1 MGPQK
6 NKMELPDNEVCKEA
20 YQEFAETIFLGAP
33 AAYEDQTPKVY
44 ATFLSRLM
52 LFIDELTSSKEIP
65 FLPRVGKR
73 GGLEYDASAL
83 AQRYFLCL
91 PDFVEVASC
100 LSDRYVYCEQIEVF
114 KHACR
119 SLDVFDRTLFEH
131 WDERSDLQAN
141 IAGGSRQQLFNEICG
156 RIRTAWVME
165 GYRKRQAERKSDA
178 KKRLEEFTKYPMR
191 LFPGCAQL
199 VVLRIDLFYR
209 KDIAHQYELK
219 DLQVDVKHL
228 LDNKRGSK
236 ELAFMKGYI
245 VKFEYGVDKGF
256 HAHFLVFLDGSRR
269 KGSSHVYLTKKLG
282 EYWKNTI
289 TKGRGDYWNCNAE
302 AENYDRLNRRGIG
315 KIHRSEEVLIS
326 NLKNYVIAYLCK
338 MDQFIRPAGL
348 KKKFT

>member
-1 MGPQK
+1 
-6 NKMELPDNEVCKEA
+6 
-20 YQEFAETIFLGAP
+20 
-33 AAYEDQTPKVY
+33 
-44 ATFLSRLM
+44 
-52 LFIDELTSSKEIP
+52 
-65 FLPRVGKR
+65 
-73 GGLEYDASAL
+73 
-83 AQRYFLCL
+83 
-91 PDFVEVASC
+91 
-100 LSDRYVYCEQIEVF
+100 
-114 KHACR
+114 
-119 SLDVFDRTLFEH
+119 
-131 WDERSDLQAN
+131 
-141 IAGGSRQQLFNEICG
+141 
-156 RIRTAWVME
+156 ME

-289 TKGRGDYWNCNAE
+289 TKGRGDYWIPYDSSADRMRE
-302 AENYDRLNRRGIG
+302 AVEGVWGEGNVTVEGPDGGPWRGTLTRIESPPEDVGVPRVAPWAMPDGKDR
-315 KIHRSEEVLIS
+315 
-326 NLKNYVIAYLCK
+326 
-338 MDQFIRPAGL
+338 
-348 KKKFT
+348 